1 MAANIESL
9 TLDVKGLFGLY
20 DYTLTATSAEPL
32 ILTGPNGYGKTTLL
46 TIIKNLK
53 SGNILY
59 FLTLPFSRI
68 QISVNNTLMLT
79 VTSNTGHK
87 DSDNPDDEEDE
98 EESEKTIIF
107 ESGDTPADRLE
118 LSTDILEK
126 TMRPWQW
133 RDLHEAGRRPEEI
146 SEYEAAILLES
157 HSEEV
162 LKLLMRKQKSNL
174 GLIFAALPDVS
185 FVQANRLNHSMSG
198 DEPESATN
206 ARRNQTEE
214 IVNISR
220 HLKSLLEKEYRQ
232 FLSTSQKS
240 DKDFIRNI
248 LSQDKGI
255 SQEIYSDLS
264 VQIEEVSSGLS
275 RFGLAEEI
283 KMPAYNEEKSF
294 ILRSYAL
301 ELAKSIN
308 CYKLLLNKLSLF
320 SKLINAKKLAGKRIS
335 IHREHGL
342 RMVSTSD
349 RSFIEIERLSSG
361 EKNQLILLYDLIF
374 RVPDDSVLLIDEPE
388 LSLHVA
394 WQMDFLDD
402 LKKIASQKRLKVIIA
417 THSPHIVADHWNL
430 CYDLFE
436 VSNPTADE

>member
-1 MAANIESL
+1 M
-9 TLDVKGLFGLY
+9 
-20 DYTLTATSAEPL
+20 
-32 ILTGPNGYGKTTLL
+32 
-46 TIIKNLK
+46 
-53 SGNILY
+53 
-59 FLTLPFSRI
+59 
-68 QISVNNTLMLT
+68 
-79 VTSNTGHK
+79 
-87 DSDNPDDEEDE
+87 
-98 EESEKTIIF
+98 
-107 ESGDTPADRLE
+107 
-118 LSTDILEK
+118 
-126 TMRPWQW
+126 
-133 RDLHEAGRRPEEI
+133 HEAGRRPEEI

-162 LKLLMRKQKSNL
+162 LKLLVRKQKSNL